1 MFQLPRSF
9 FLLFTGF
16 ALLAGCNLP
25 QGAAVSGKILRGAD
39 SPESTFAVQPVTRE
53 TLPKLKSWP
62 KKGPSAG
69 VQGWIERNRGPADQ
83 IILPGDMIDLSI
95 WDNEESSLLMQP
107 QQKVV
112 AMKGLTVS
120 QGGTVFLPYLDEVY
134 IAKMSPDKARA
145 TIQQKLVSIIPSAQ
159 VQLSLQSG
167 RQSSVDLVSGV
178 EKPGT
183 VVMPDRDFTVLSLLA
198 QGGGVSQKIV
208 NPQLRL
214 MRSGKLYGV
223 SMASLLANPGL
234 DTTLRGGDKVYV
246 EDDTRYFLSL
256 GAAGKE
262 AQFPFVNDSVSALD
276 AVSQIGGV
284 NELRGNPKGVLILR
298 DYAADAVRSDG
309 TGPEKDRVIFTF
321 DLTSADGLFSAA
333 EFPVQDKDLV
343 LVAESPIAAA
353 NSVIALVYSAL
364 GVGVRASSLDR

>member
-1 MFQLPRSF
+1 MFHLPRSF
-9 FLLFTGF
+9 FLLFSCF
-16 ALLAGCNLP
+16 ALVAACDLP

-39 SPESTFAVQPVTRE
+39 SPDATFAVQPVTRD
-53 TLPKLKSWP
+53 TLPKLKDWP
-62 KKGPSAG
+62 RKGPNAG
-69 VQGWIERNRGPADQ
+69 VQGWIERSRGPADQ
-83 IILPGDMIDLSI
+83 IILPGDVIDLSI

-112 AMKGLTVS
+112 ALKGLSVS

-134 IAKMSPDKARA
+134 VAKMSPDKARA

-178 EKPGT
+178 EEPGNF
-183 VVMPDRDFTVLSLLA
+183 VMPDRDFTVLGLLA
-198 QGGGVSQKIV
+198 QGGGVSEKMI
-208 NPQLRL
+208 NPQIRL

-223 SMASLLANPGL
+223 SMAKLLANPGL

-262 AQFPFVNDSVSALD
+262 AQIAFPNDSVTALD
-276 AVSQIGGV
+276 AMSLIGGI
-284 NELRGNPKGVLILR
+284 NDARGNPKGILVLR
-298 DYAADAVRSDG
+298 DYAPDDLRSDG
-309 TGPEKDRVIFTF
+309 RGPAKERMVFAI
-321 DLTSADGLFSAA
+321 DLTSADGLFSAG
-333 EFPVQDKDLV
+333 EFAIQDKDLV
-343 LVAESPIAAA
+343 LVTESAITATQTVF
-353 NSVIALVYSAL
+353 SIVTGAL
-364 GVGVRASSLDR
+364 GVGSRVSKF